1 MFEKMQR
8 AFWKALTPDLLVDEP
23 KVTALLS
30 TDLPSSVI
38 AALGGLDNL
47 ASQQHIAITR
57 VRVQLHDVTRL
68 DEQALRA
75 AGVPGVMVLADGVVH
90 VLMPVPKVGPTVCA

>member
-23 KVTALLS
+23 KVATLRS
-30 TDLPSSVI
+30 TDLPSSVV

-47 ASQQHIAITR
+47 ASQQRIAITR
-57 VRVQLHDVTRL
+57 VRVQLRDVTRL

-90 VLMPVPKVGPTVCA
+90 VLTRCPKWD

>member
-8 AFWKALTPDLLVDEP
+8 AFWRALTPDLLVDEP
-23 KVTALLS
+23 KVAALLS
-30 TDLPSSVI
+30 TDLPSSVV

-47 ASQQHIAITR
+47 ASRQRIAITR
-57 VRVQLHDVTRL
+57 VRVQLRDVTRL

-90 VLMPVPKVGPTVCA
+90 VLTRCPRRD